1 MNVLLPSIGPKI
13 LRKKIS
19 RIFLLRPHAR
29 GERDLNFYFMLKIL
43 SGKVKESL
51 GRKGARQI
59 TCPPPVFEERT
70 HGREKPGRER
80 G

>member
-19 RIFLLRPHAR
+19 WIFLLRPYAR
-29 GERDLNFYFMLKIL
+29 GERDLDFDFMLKIL

-51 GRKGARQI
+51 GEKGSQAD
-59 TCPPPVFEERT
+59 PLPSPSL
-70 HGREKPGRER
+70 
-80 G
+80 